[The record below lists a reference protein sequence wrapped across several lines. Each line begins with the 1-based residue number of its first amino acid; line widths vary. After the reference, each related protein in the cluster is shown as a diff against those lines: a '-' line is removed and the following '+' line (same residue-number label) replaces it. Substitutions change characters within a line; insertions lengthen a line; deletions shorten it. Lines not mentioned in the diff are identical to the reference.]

1 MTRGQ
6 ILVLFFFSLLFL
18 GGCSSVSRSSH
29 TSLRETV
36 EVSANLIQAQQELLS
51 IQSDQLEQMSANQH
65 VMATALEN
73 VQSQLVSL
81 QLAQEAS
88 SNNIEKE
95 PKPRSTSSKKKTES
109 VSGRKVS
116 AQAVTPVEGKM
127 IVGRNEW
134 VWLDLLDQVFNARID
149 TGTRTS
155 TINAKEIQP
164 FERNGESWVRF
175 QLASDDSGQTW
186 EAPLARYVRIRNSSE
201 EPDRRPV
208 VKLTVRLGSFVED
221 AEFTLA
227 NRAIMPYPVQLGRDF
242 LRDIA
247 LVDVSKRF
255 TQPKPDTQTVAR

>member
-6 ILVLFFFSLLFL
+6 VLVLLFISIFVL
-18 GGCSSVSRSSH
+18 AGCSSVSRSSH
-29 TSLRETV
+29 SSLRETV
-36 EVSANLIQAQQELLS
+36 EVSTNLIQAQQELLS

-65 VMATALEN
+65 AMSAALEHMQN
-73 VQSQLVSL
+73 QLASL
-81 QLAQEAS
+81 QQANE
-88 SNNIEKE
+88 NNSEKTQKAR
-95 PKPRSTSSKKKTES
+95 PPAAKKKTES

-116 AQAVTPVEGKM
+116 AQAITPIEGKM

-134 VWLDLLDQVFNARID
+134 VWLDLLDQVLNARID

-175 QLASDDSGQTW
+175 QLASDDSGKTW
-186 EAPLARYVRIRNSSE
+186 EAPLARHIKIRYASE
-201 EPDRRPV
+201 EVDRRPV

-227 NRAIMPYPVQLGRDF
+227 NRASMPHPVQLGRDF
-242 LRDIA
+242 LRDVA
-247 LVDVSKRF
+247 LVDVSKTF
-255 TQPKPDTQTVAR
+255 IQPKPDTQTVAR